1 MDQYE
6 MVEKL
11 RQKANVSY
19 EEAKEAL
26 ENTNWDILDALV
38 LLENEGKVPGK
49 SPSFTTEEK
58 PQPKAGRKNDFVQA
72 LNRFFAAVKHCISFL
87 CRNEFHITWKD
98 GEKTEMTLIILVLFL
113 CLCFPLTVLGMV
125 IGFFCGARFRLVG
138 PDMHK
143 VQITMNAEDE
153 AAQNKQESGSDT
165 QN

>member
-1 MDQYE
+1 MDHYE

-19 EEAKEAL
+19 EEAKAAL
-26 ENTNWDILDALV
+26 ESTNWDILDALV
-38 LLENEGKVPGK
+38 LLENEGKVLGK
-49 SPSFTTEEK
+49 NPSFTTEEK
-58 PQPKAGRKNDFVQA
+58 PQPKPNRKSDFIQA
-72 LNRFFAAVKHCISFL
+72 LNRFFAALKRCISFL

-138 PDMHK
+138 PDMHR
-143 VQITMNAEDE
+143 VQITMNADE
-153 AAQNKQESGSDT
+153 EAPENKQESSSNT